1 MFNTFLQFCIALK
14 NTRFYV
20 KFFECSFATSSVEYL
35 RHVTS
40 AAVWQQILRKLSVWL
55 IGSGFKIWIQICIAI
70 LRIWVIFVSILGRY
84 FMYLN
89 PLALHILFQILKVRT
104 FIFLIKMSSMN
115 SINWLYNFIY
125 KTNQNSSD
133 FYSSLSNKFS

>member
-1 MFNTFLQFCIALK
+1 MAADPKKI
-14 NTRFYV
+14 
-20 KFFECSFATSSVEYL
+20 ECM
-35 RHVTS
+35 
-40 AAVWQQILRKLSVWL
+40 IDWL
-55 IGSGFKIWIQICIAI
+55 GIQN
-70 LRIWVIFVSILGRY
+70 
-84 FMYLN
+84 LN
-89 PLALHILFQILKVRT
+89 PNMHCYIEDVGNIRIDSRQIFHVFESACITYFISNFEIRT